1 MLWGLRYPF
10 LLVFVLGVFGVTF
23 LAWLIWSQT
32 ELPPGEPPLLQTT
45 YICSSEVPVG
55 KCTHETSIAQLS
67 GGVDRE
73 TVTYEQVP
81 QVLIDAIVAAEDKT
95 FFEHKGVDPAGVAR
109 AVWANVRDEGLQQG
123 GSTITQQYVKNTY
136 LTQERT
142 IDRKVKEAV
151 IAIKLERELPKK
163 EIMQRYLNTIYFG
176 RGAYGVA
183 AASRIYFGKEIQ
195 QIGLPE
201 AAYLAGII
209 RAPEDND
216 ANRPATDPLAP
227 KQREAATQ
235 RRRQVLDR
243 MLEEG
248 YVTKEEHDR
257 VDNMG
262 WDYVLV
268 RQQAKNFGEVK
279 HSDLGSEY
287 FIEYVRQRLSKD
299 CSGFDDAMVFGG
311 GLRVYTTIDWGLQQA
326 AYDAIRGRL
335 NLPDDPTAS
344 LVAIDPDGNVRALV
358 GGYDWN
364 TSQVNLATGLE
375 GGGSGR
381 QPGSAF
387 KPFALAAAL
396 SQGMTLDRTYQAPGT
411 MQLKIPG
418 NPKPWK
424 VSNYGDAGLGTL
436 NLVEATKKSS
446 NTAYAQLAIDV
457 GPENIVKMAKA
468 MGITSELPPYPSVV
482 LGTGSVSVLDMS
494 SAYSTFARGGEQVG
508 PFVITK
514 VTDAHN
520 NTLCESSPK
529 PKQVLQADVARSTNW
544 VLNQVVEGG
553 TGTKAK
559 FEQPAA
565 GKTGTTENYRDAWFA
580 GFTCHL
586 TAAVWVGYPG
596 PETRYMTNVHGIQV
610 AGGTF
615 PTQIWHDFMVRA
627 NEGKE
632 RCPPFA
638 PPSYVP
644 VQAPVV
650 EDTAAYGTVPPST
663 PKGTTAPSISTSST
677 SSTLSVPQSS
687 STSSTLSIPVSTSSS
702 LPASV
707 PVPGG
712 GDGAVGDGS
721 LIDLVDRRREQALG
735 RRSGTGNLRP
745 TEGDLR

>member
-1 MLWGLRYPF
+1 MPQHVTRSSGKSHTGTKRGPIRRILWGLRYPF
-10 LLVFVLGVFGVTF
+10 LLAFVLGIFGVTF

-32 ELPPGEPPLLQTT
+32 DLPSGEPPLLQTT
-45 YICSSEVPVG
+45 FICSSEVPIG
-55 KCTHETSIAQLS
+55 KCTHDNSVAQLS
-67 GGVDRE
+67 AGVDRE

-81 QVLIDAIVAAEDKT
+81 QVLIDAIVAAEDKS

-142 IDRKVKEAV
+142 IDRKVREAV

-183 AASRIYFGKEIQ
+183 AASRIYFGKEIH

-248 YVTKEEHDR
+248 YITQAEHDR

-279 HSDLGSEY
+279 HSELGAEY

-299 CSGFDDAMVFGG
+299 CSGFDDGMVFGG
-311 GLRVYTTIDWGLQQA
+311 GLRVYTTIDWRLQQA

-335 NLPDDPTAS
+335 NYPDDPTAS
-344 LVAIDPDGNVRALV
+344 IVAIDRDGNVRAMV
-358 GGYDWN
+358 GGYDWS
-364 TSQVNLATGLE
+364 TSQVNLATGVE

-381 QPGSAF
+381 QPGSSF

-396 SQGMTLDRTYQAPGT
+396 SEGMTLDRTYQAPGT
-411 MQLKIPG
+411 MNIKIPG
-418 NPKPWK
+418 DPKPWK

-457 GPENIVKMAKA
+457 GPEDIIKTAKA

-482 LGTGSVSVLDMS
+482 LGTGSVSVLDMT
-494 SAYSTFARGGEQVG
+494 SAYSTFALNGEHIG
-508 PFVITK
+508 PFVITT
-514 VTDAHN
+514 VTDAQN
-520 NTLCESSPK
+520 NTLCEASAK
-529 PKQVLQADVARSTNW
+529 RKQVLQPDVAKSTNW

-559 FEQPAA
+559 FDQPAA

-580 GFTCHL
+580 GFTCHY

-632 RCPPFA
+632 RCPSFP

-644 VQAPVV
+644 TQAPVV
-650 EDTAAYGTVPPST
+650 EDTSYGTTPPST
-663 PKGTTAPSISTSST
+663 PKGTAAPSSS
-677 SSTLSVPQSS
+677 SS
-687 STSSTLSIPVSTSSS
+687 STSSSSSVPPSSSSSTSSVPVSTSTS
-702 LPASV
+702 LPISV
-707 PVPGG
+707 PQLGG
-712 GDGAVGDGS
+712 GNLGNGGASPGE
-721 LIDLVDRRREQALG
+721 RAHA
-735 RRSGTGNLRP
+735 P
-745 TEGDLR
+745 P

>member
-1 MLWGLRYPF
+1 MQRRPTSAGEPDVRNGRGPIRRFLWGLRYPF
-10 LLVFVLGVFGVTF
+10 LLVFVSGVFGISF

-32 ELPPGEPPLLQTT
+32 ELPSGEPPLLQTT
-45 YICSSEVPVG
+45 FICSSEVPIG
-55 KCTHETSIAQLS
+55 QCTHERSIAQLS
-67 GGVDRE
+67 SGVDRE
-73 TVTYEQVP
+73 TVTYEEVP
-81 QVLIDAIVAAEDKT
+81 QVLIDAVVAAEDKT

-109 AVWANVRDEGLQQG
+109 AIWANVRDEGLQQG
-123 GSTITQQYVKNTY
+123 GSTITQQYVKYTY
-136 LTQERT
+136 LNPEKKL
-142 IDRKVKEAV
+142 DRKVKEAV

-163 EIMQRYLNTIYFG
+163 EIMQRYLNSIYFG

-243 MLEEG
+243 MLEDG
-248 YVTKEEHDR
+248 YITPEEHDR

-287 FIEYVRQRLSKD
+287 FVEYVRQRLKKD
-299 CSGFDDAMVFGG
+299 CSGFTDNMVFGG

-335 NLPDDPTAS
+335 NYPDDPTAS
-344 LVAIDPDGNVRALV
+344 IVAIDHEGNVRAMV
-358 GGYDWN
+358 GGFDWSV
-364 TSQVNLATGLE
+364 SQVNLATGVE

-381 QPGSAF
+381 QPGSSF

-396 SQGMTLDRTYQAPGT
+396 SEGITLDRTYPAPGT
-411 MQLKIPG
+411 MTIKVPG
-418 NPKPWK
+418 DPKPWK

-457 GPENIVKMAKA
+457 GPEDIIKTAKA
-468 MGITSELPPYPSVV
+468 MGITSDLPPYPSVV
-482 LGTGSVSVLDMS
+482 LGTGSVSVLDMA
-494 SAYSTFARGGEQVG
+494 SAYSTLALEGQRLG
-508 PFVITK
+508 PHVISK
-514 VTDAHN
+514 VTN
-520 NTLCESSPK
+520 SENETLCEASTRR
-529 PKQVLQADVARSTNW
+529 KQVLQPEVARSTNW

-559 FEQPAA
+559 FDQPAA

-580 GFTCHL
+580 GFTCHF

-596 PETRYMTNVHGIQV
+596 PETRYMTSVHGIQV

-627 NEGKE
+627 NEGKQ
-632 RCPPFA
+632 RCPPFP

-644 VQAPVV
+644 VQAPVQDTTPF
-650 EDTAAYGTVPPST
+650 DTAPPST
-663 PKGTTAPSISTSST
+663 PIGTAAPSS
-677 SSTLSVPQSS
+677 SVPPSS
-687 STSSTLSIPVSTSSS
+687 SSSSSSSVPVSTSTS
-702 LPASV
+702 LPVSV
-707 PVPGG
+707 PGIGGGNGRAGPGG
-712 GDGAVGDGS
+712 
-721 LIDLVDRRREQALG
+721 EQA
-735 RRSGTGNLRP
+735 NVP
-745 TEGDLR
+745 P